1 MDPVQSFNSN
11 DDIFTWENHH
21 DGRMLIEDTVKKFFP
36 TKSLRQVDAR
46 DRKRNTKN
54 DQTSQEHDED

>member
-1 MDPVQSFNSN
+1 
-11 DDIFTWENHH
+11 
-21 DGRMLIEDTVKKFFP
+21 MLIEDTVKKFFP

-54 DQTSQEHDED
+54 DQTGQEHDEN